1 MILSWRHNFLF
12 LKTVKTAGTSI
23 EADLAGL
30 VEDDAIVTPITPP
43 IEGHAPRNFA
53 HPKGN
58 FVNHM
63 RASDV
68 RDRIGAEAFAGLFKF
83 CIEREPVSKC
93 ISHFHMLKRAQA
105 TAAQYAD
112 VSWDDY
118 CWAGNFPVE
127 ILRYA
132 EPAGA
137 GFRLLVDRVL
147 PYESMEQDL
156 PELLQ
161 ARGVEGFSL
170 QTRAKSEFS
179 HARMVTE
186 DDVTD
191 AQRKTIYGAFRKSLK
206 LHGLYPHAL
215 A

>member
-12 LKTVKTAGTSI
+12 LKTAKTAGTSV

-30 VEDDAIVTPITPP
+30 VEDEAIVTPITPP
-43 IEGHAPRNFA
+43 IASHVPRNFA
-53 HPKGN
+53 HPAGN

-93 ISHFHMLKRAQA
+93 ISHFHMLKHAQA
-105 TAAQYAD
+105 TAADYAD

-118 CWAGNFPVE
+118 CRAGNFPVE

-132 EPAGA
+132 ERANA
-137 GFRLLVDRVL
+137 GFRMLVDRVL
-147 PYESMEQDL
+147 PYETMAQDL
-156 PELLQ
+156 PELLE
-161 ARGVEGFSL
+161 ARGVKGFRL

-179 HARMVTE
+179 HDRLVSK

-191 AQRKTIYGAFRKSLK
+191 EQRKTIYRAFRKSLQ
-206 LHGLYPHAL
+206 LHDLYPHAL
-215 A
+215 E